1 MYQKII
7 AAVFAITLGIEAVA
21 AETGVRLFN
30 QHCASCHG
38 VSGEGGQGLPLS
50 APSVVRSMTDD
61 YIRKTIR
68 YGRPGRVMPAFE
80 QLSDEDVDS
89 LVSYIRGWGDSA
101 VPEVNKVAKG
111 DIQRGAGLFK
121 MNCSSCHA
129 ADASGSSEGTG
140 VTFSRPRA
148 LPIMAASLRNAG
160 FQQSVSDDMLRYI
173 IRHGRA
179 GTPMA
184 SYAHFSEQDI
194 DDVIVYI
201 RSIGEVGEHHQASND
216 ATDDVPSLT
225 VTYDS
230 PHDFEKTVE
239 TLRDVIASHNYRT
252 FPDRYLEQGLVDEL
266 EVNTRQIT
274 VRFCNFSKLYD
285 ALKKE
290 PRLGVVLPCAIT
302 VVEHEDG
309 SVQLLTTDVEAV
321 ARMFNNKELD
331 GAVQYLKSSY
341 EEILDEVTF

>member
-30 QHCASCHG
+30 QHCVSCHG
-38 VSGEGGQGLPLS
+38 ASGQGGQGLPLS

-80 QLSDEDVDS
+80 QLSDDEVES
-89 LVSYIRGWGDSA
+89 LVRYIRGWGDSA
-101 VPEVNKVAKG
+101 VPEVGKVASG
-111 DIQRGAGLFK
+111 DIKRGAGLFK
-121 MNCSSCHA
+121 TNCAVCHA
-129 ADASGSSEGTG
+129 SDAGGSSEGTG
-140 VTFSRPRA
+140 VTFSRQRS
-148 LPIMAASLRNAG
+148 LPIMAASLKNAG
-160 FQQSVSDDMLRYI
+160 FQKSVSDDMLRYI
-173 IRHGRA
+173 IQHGRE

-184 SYAHFSEQDI
+184 AYAHFSEQDT

-201 RSIGEVGEHHQASND
+201 RSLGDQSQKVNQALHHSEQ
-216 ATDDVPSLT
+216 PSLT
-225 VTYDS
+225 VIYDS
-230 PHDFEKTVE
+230 PHDFETTVE
-239 TLRDVIASHNYRT
+239 TLREVISSHNYRT

-302 VVEHEDG
+302 VVENEDG